1 MGKEKFP
8 KPSDIPWDKIREIRV
23 SSDKSTYSFEFD
35 LQGRKQKMT
44 FAITPNSTAVTLS
57 TDKGNPIVHAAQKG
71 KEVRILDFSSKLS
84 LKGKTKAKPS
94 KLSKIRPS
102 KTKK

>member
-8 KPSDIPWDKIREIRV
+8 KPSDIPWGKIREIRV
-23 SSDKSTYSFEFD
+23 SSDKSAYSFEFD

-44 FAITPNSTAVTLS
+44 FSITPNSTAVTLS
-57 TDKGNPIVHAAQKG
+57 TDKGNPIIHAAQKG
-71 KEVRILDFSSKLS
+71 KEIRILDFSSKLS
-84 LKGKTKAKPS
+84 LSSKGNAKPS
-94 KLSKIRPS
+94 RLSKIRPS

>member
-23 SSDKSTYSFEFD
+23 SSDKSAYSFEFD
-35 LQGRKQKMT
+35 LKGRKQKMT

-57 TDKGNPIVHAAQKG
+57 TDSGNPIVHATQKG
-71 KEVRILDFSSKLS
+71 REVRIIDFSSKLAFTS
-84 LKGKTKAKPS
+84 PGKLVKTAK
-94 KLSKIRPS
+94 LQ
-102 KTKK
+102 KK

>member
-23 SSDKSTYSFEFD
+23 SSDKSAYSFEFD
-35 LQGRKQKMT
+35 LQGKKQKMT

-57 TDKGNPIVHAAQKG
+57 TDTGNPIVHATQKG
-71 KEVRILDFSSKLS
+71 KEVRILDFSSKLAFTS
-84 LKGKTKAKPS
+84 PGGKLAKSS
-94 KLSKIRPS
+94 KPQ
-102 KTKK
+102 KK